1 MKIKMRKYLVLATVA
16 LSLAFAACD
25 DENNVNSSV
34 LIENGSGS
42 NVLVQLDTLYLDAR
56 IENLSGTMK
65 YLWTVDGKEVST
77 ASTYKFSQPKTGE
90 YVIGLTV
97 SDSNGET
104 FQTNMTA
111 KVEGRF
117 GNGAFVLNE
126 GNMSNE
132 TGTLTFIDSKGIA
145 VDSAYYRVNQTL
157 LGNVCQDLF
166 ISDNRIYIL
175 SQNGAKN
182 GGEGLLTIADADNLE
197 KVRVYNNTTLSWP
210 TNLAVVG
217 ENLYIR
223 DNKGVYMLNTST
235 DVLTLV
241 EGTSGA
247 LKNRMAVVGEKTFV
261 MGSKKLFVI
270 QNGVVVHTISFEG
283 ALSGV
288 AKAFD
293 ENLWVSC
300 TSPASIIKI
309 NPVDYTII
317 DSHQLDVSIGAGWG
331 VAPAFSA
338 KDDIIYFSNAGFKLY
353 RHIFSQD
360 KTEEVANIKDYVE
373 DAGIYY
379 NSLGVDPVSGEV
391 YFATL
396 KGYAE
401 YKTNDIAILDFTK
414 SPVLQT
420 DIKNKNSFPAGVFF
434 TENFK

>member
-1 MKIKMRKYLVLATVA
+1 
-16 LSLAFAACD
+16 
-25 DENNVNSSV
+25 
-34 LIENGSGS
+34 
-42 NVLVQLDTLYLDAR
+42 
-56 IENLSGTMK
+56 
-65 YLWTVDGKEVST
+65 
-77 ASTYKFSQPKTGE
+77 
-90 YVIGLTV
+90 
-97 SDSNGET
+97 
-104 FQTNMTA
+104 
-111 KVEGRF
+111 
-117 GNGAFVLNE
+117 
-126 GNMSNE
+126 
-132 TGTLTFIDSKGIA
+132 
-145 VDSAYYRVNQTL
+145 
-157 LGNVCQDLF
+157 
-166 ISDNRIYIL
+166 
-175 SQNGAKN
+175 
-182 GGEGLLTIADADNLE
+182 
-197 KVRVYNNTTLSWP
+197 
-210 TNLAVVG
+210 
-217 ENLYIR
+217 
-223 DNKGVYMLNTST
+223 MLNTST

>member
-1 MKIKMRKYLVLATVA
+1 M
-16 LSLAFAACD
+16 
-25 DENNVNSSV
+25 
-34 LIENGSGS
+34 
-42 NVLVQLDTLYLDAR
+42 
-56 IENLSGTMK
+56 
-65 YLWTVDGKEVST
+65 
-77 ASTYKFSQPKTGE
+77 
-90 YVIGLTV
+90 
-97 SDSNGET
+97 GET
-104 FQTNMTA
+104 FETNLTA
-111 KVEGRF
+111 MVEGRF
-117 GNGAFVLNE
+117 GYGAFVLYE

-132 TGTLTFIDSKGIA
+132 TGTLTFVDSKGIA

-235 DVLTLV
+235 DVLTDV

-247 LKNRMAVVGEKTFV
+247 VKHRLAGVGEQPFV